1 MKIRLYDLFDFL
13 FPISCPVCFMPV
25 MPKGQKIHEKCIKK
39 LDIIK
44 EPYCLKCGRNITD
57 SQKEMCP
64 DCMRKTFDF
73 DSGRCTFN
81 YRSSVNR
88 AIKSIKENGTE
99 EFVEFMADI
108 MVRCHK
114 MFLENIHPEILVP
127 VPIYYKKENRRGFN
141 QSKLLAD
148 AVSGRTG
155 IPVQNALIKIRNT
168 ADQKELGKRERE
180 SNLLGAFRTDF
191 GDNMIPESVL
201 LIDDIFTTGSTLSV
215 CAKELKK
222 SGVRYV
228 YFLALAAGD
237 IST

>member
-1 MKIRLYDLFDFL
+1 MEIKLYDFFDFL
-13 FPISCPVCFMPV
+13 FPKCCPVCLMPV

-44 EPYCLKCGRNITD
+44 EPYCLKCGRSIRD
-57 SQKEMCP
+57 SQKEMCS
-64 DCMRKTFDF
+64 DCMRKTFMF

-81 YRSSVNR
+81 YRSSVNK

-99 EFVEFMADI
+99 EFVEFMADVT
-108 MVRCHK
+108 VRLHK
-114 MFLENIHPEILVP
+114 MFLENVRPEIIVP
-127 VPIYYKKENRRGFN
+127 VPLHHKKEMRRGFN
-141 QSKLLAD
+141 QSKILAD
-148 AVSGRTG
+148 AVSRRTG
-155 IPVQNALIKIRNT
+155 IPVQNALVKIRST

-180 SNLLGAFRTDF
+180 NNLSGAFKADF
-191 GDNMIPESVL
+191 GDNKIPKSVL
-201 LIDDIFTTGSTLSV
+201 LIDDIFTTGVTLSF